1 MIAFFA
7 TLGLATATLLGGFQ
21 LGQNNPEAEFM
32 DAKAVI
38 VVDGYAERTPEHF

>member
-1 MIAFFA
+1 MIAFIA
-7 TLGLATATLLGGFQ
+7 TIGLAAGTLLGGFQ
-21 LGQNNPEAEFM
+21 LGQNNPEVELM